1 MRPVL
6 DRTWQTVQMVGKT
19 QISHSVHSSRLIV
32 FHETFQRTLKD
43 ILFQLNNWK
52 SSPDSQKG
60 TKKRRIQMRQQSE
73 MSVFIYLQIKPN
85 LFLNGIQRKTTK
97 STRTHS
103 YIYICCFLRNVSLY
117 FYIMKKRKWN
127 VSKFHN
133 PDGVWGASISVLN
146 SYPVGISLG
155 LWPSSALAW
164 WWNSAQEKSTFH
176 QKVFS

>member
-1 MRPVL
+1 
-6 DRTWQTVQMVGKT
+6 
-19 QISHSVHSSRLIV
+19 
-32 FHETFQRTLKD
+32 
-43 ILFQLNNWK
+43 
-52 SSPDSQKG
+52 
-60 TKKRRIQMRQQSE
+60 

-103 YIYICCFLRNVSLY
+103 YIYVSFLQNVSSDL
-117 FYIMKKRKWN
+117 YIMKKRKWN
-127 VSKFHN
+127 VSKFLN

-176 QKVFS
+176 QEVFFKGFLISGFSWNVYFLTNPPEKLLEPKMAFKFGNIILGYLIFQQFTIGVLVFRDWNSVLKIGHKNNEKYK